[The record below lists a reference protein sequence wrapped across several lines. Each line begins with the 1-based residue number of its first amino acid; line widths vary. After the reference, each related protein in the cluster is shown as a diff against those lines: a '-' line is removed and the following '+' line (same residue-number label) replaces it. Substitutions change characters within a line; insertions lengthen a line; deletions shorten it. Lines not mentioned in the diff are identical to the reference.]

1 VTINSFPKLIAD
13 CERLLA
19 EVEAHAAELP
29 HAEDFQRDLEA
40 HLKELKAVKARQ
52 KRHREGYRQASTD
65 LRHWMTAGQHAAS
78 RLRSLVQA
86 EWGRNDERLLKFGIL
101 PRRKLG
107 PRKLWALRKRQAP
120 PKPNG
125 SEQPM

>member
-1 VTINSFPKLIAD
+1 MTINSFPKLVAD

-19 EVEAHAAELP
+19 EVDVHAAELP
-29 HAEDFQRDLEA
+29 CAEAFQRDLEA
-40 HLKELKAVKARQ
+40 HLEQLKEVKARQ
-52 KRHREGYRQASTD
+52 WHHWAAWRQASKE
-65 LRHWMTAGQHAAS
+65 LRHWIIASQHAAS
-78 RLRSLVQA
+78 RLRSLITA
-86 EWGRNDERLLKFGIL
+86 EWGRNDERLVKFGIL

-107 PRKLWALRKRQAP
+107 PRKLWALRKRQTP